1 MLKRAIL
8 LCTSNERECEMKRFK
23 DLVVISSH
31 ELTAEF
37 WVTHN
42 GAHGRDIISLV
53 SDQISSGAISE
64 VVENGVEGL
73 NTTVYTPDDSQSV
86 EFEYIS
92 WTEDTDNRL
101 LNIQALDI
109 TLLCGVT
116 NRELESNAF

>member
-1 MLKRAIL
+1 
-8 LCTSNERECEMKRFK
+8 MKKFK
-23 DLVVISSH
+23 DIVVISSD

-37 WVTHN
+37 RVTHN
-42 GAHGRDIISLV
+42 SVHGRDIVHLV

-73 NTTVYTPDDSQSV
+73 PTAVGTPDDSQTV

-109 TLLCGVT
+109 TLICGVT
-116 NRELESNAF
+116 GRELESNAL

>member
-1 MLKRAIL
+1 
-8 LCTSNERECEMKRFK
+8 MKRFK